1 MCGDMARGGRR
12 VSVPIV
18 LQVYGKAKQALAG
31 TISDSHLSVFE
42 AYQPFIINSLD
53 DIEGRFKG
61 WSQVQPGS
69 EVLTLAIN
77 KVEKKLKDLE
87 LTL

>member
-1 MCGDMARGGRR
+1 MGRGGRR
-12 VSVPIV
+12 VNVPTV
-18 LQVYGKAKQALAG
+18 LQVYGKSKQALAG

-61 WSQVQPGS
+61 CSQLQPGS
-69 EVLTLAIN
+69 EVLS
-77 KVEKKLKDLE
+77 
-87 LTL
+87 

>member
-1 MCGDMARGGRR
+1 MCGDMGRGGRR
-12 VSVPIV
+12 VNVPTV
-18 LQVYGKAKQALAG
+18 LQVYGKSKQALAG

-61 WSQVQPGS
+61 CSQLQHGS
-69 EVLTLAIN
+69 EVLS
-77 KVEKKLKDLE
+77 
-87 LTL
+87 